1 MELRHLQDQYR
12 QRQYPLRY
20 LEERRSAQREGC
32 YMGGNR
38 LDSSVID
45 LRYHLKRTS
54 RKRIDKAEGNENV
67 PRLIISRVLG
77 RIASLPSLRTHY

>member
-1 MELRHLQDQYR
+1 
-12 QRQYPLRY
+12 
-20 LEERRSAQREGC
+20 
-32 YMGGNR
+32 MGGNR
-38 LDSSVID
+38 LDWSVMD